1 MKKRV
6 RSIVLLVVDQETGD
20 PGICVQLSWLAEDV
34 KNPAPYLCLAGIV
47 TTIMTLPPGR
57 ALRISVMFV
66 CNG

>member
-6 RSIVLLVVDQETGD
+6 RSMVLLVIDQETGD
-20 PGICVQLSWLAEDV
+20 PGICLQLSWLAEDEKKSCSLFV
-34 KNPAPYLCLAGIV
+34 LGIV
-47 TTIMTLPPGR
+47 TTIMTLLPGR